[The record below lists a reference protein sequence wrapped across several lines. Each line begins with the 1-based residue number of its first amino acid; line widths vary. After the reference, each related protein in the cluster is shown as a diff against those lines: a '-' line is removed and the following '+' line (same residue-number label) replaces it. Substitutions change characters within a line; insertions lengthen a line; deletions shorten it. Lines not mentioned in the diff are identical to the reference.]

1 MNLQRLSINTG
12 RKSIISFFD
21 ILHKRSQSTAVTTY
35 KSHDN
40 RQSMHITGFQLLSHK
55 SYYPFMIESITHQL
69 DLLDKFVLVIE
80 QITDARQLYSTTLKN
95 ICQSLTENVENTE
108 SIKNDNNIND
118 NNEVLFDLWRTFVE
132 KAHNEAE
139 LHDNTVQQTK
149 EKVVNPLK
157 WIVKN
162 RRQQISRLKAF
173 RTSTDSTLKECSE
186 KVIELQSNYAEMY
199 RIYREVIQTKTIKDL
214 LNAHNSYVLQLHMT
228 NTMKAYYHNLILPQL
243 MQEFETI
250 VRENTTEFIQIFD
263 YFCSIHANM
272 FDQLIC
278 NNNGVQIKMKEI
290 TPDAIVSIIV
300 QNLNKNKNPT
310 HWHLMEY
317 LPPDGDCPEILCSD
331 HVIIDNL
338 VKIELQCKFN
348 ELKRQFAELSSFMQQ
363 NVNIV
368 DTLKSLE
375 KRYNF
380 DTQVG
385 YTHLNMHDDIY
396 RKEDEIR
403 KARIALAGIEVQI
416 SAPLQCR

>member
-132 KAHNEAE
+132 KAHNEA
-139 LHDNTVQQTK
+139 
-149 EKVVNPLK
+149 
-157 WIVKN
+157 
-162 RRQQISRLKAF
+162 
-173 RTSTDSTLKECSE
+173 
-186 KVIELQSNYAEMY
+186 ELQSNYAEMY

-375 KRYNF
+375 KR
-380 DTQVG
+380 
-385 YTHLNMHDDIY
+385 
-396 RKEDEIR
+396 
-403 KARIALAGIEVQI
+403 
-416 SAPLQCR
+416 

>member
-35 KSHDN
+35 KSQDN
-40 RQSMHITGFQLLSHK
+40 RQSMNITGFQLLSHK
-55 SYYPFMIESITHQL
+55 SYYPLMIESITHQL
-69 DLLDKFVLVIE
+69 NLLDKFVLVIE

-95 ICQSLTENVENTE
+95 ICQSFTESVENTE
-108 SIKNDNNIND
+108 GADN
-118 NNEVLFDLWRTFVE
+118 NNEVLCDLWRIFVE
-132 KAHNEAE
+132 KARNEAE
-139 LHDNTVQQTK
+139 LHDDTIQETRT
-149 EKVVNPLK
+149 KVVNPLK
-157 WIVKN
+157 WIVKH

-173 RTSTDSTLKECSE
+173 RTATDSTLKECSE
-186 KVIELQSNYAEMY
+186 KVIELQSNYTEMY
-199 RIYREVIQTKTIKDL
+199 RIYRELLQTKTIKDL
-214 LNAHNSYVLQLHMT
+214 LNAHNTYVLQLHMT
-228 NTMKAYYHNLILPQL
+228 NTMKAYYHNLVLPQL

-272 FDQLIC
+272 FDKLIC
-278 NNNGVQIKMKEI
+278 NINGVQLKMKEI
-290 TPDAIVSIIV
+290 TPDAVVSIIV

-310 HWHLMEY
+310 HWQLMEY

-338 VKIELQCKFN
+338 VKIKLQYKFN
-348 ELKRQFAELSSFMQQ
+348 ELKRQFTELSSFIQQ

-375 KRYNF
+375 K
-380 DTQVG
+380 
-385 YTHLNMHDDIY
+385 
-396 RKEDEIR
+396 
-403 KARIALAGIEVQI
+403 
-416 SAPLQCR
+416 